1 MAETINANYDSIDKA
16 KNAVDDLVATGIDRE
31 KVYLDEQA
39 IQVKVIAANIIE
51 REIVEILE
59 RHEPLEVSERPL
71 T

>member
-59 RHEPLEVSERPL
+59 RHQPLEVSERPL

>member
-39 IQVKVIAANIIE
+39 IQVKVIAANVIE

-59 RHEPLEVSERPL
+59 RHQPLEVSERPL